1 MNSGSTQK
9 LKADEASIEIRQS
22 VMEELTKTVDQLDEE
37 HKKNAFKERSS
48 TVFNK
53 QIALK
58 TNKNFMS
65 LRESIGGGGGDGHA
79 RES

>member
-22 VMEELTKTVDQLDEE
+22 VMEELIKTAEQLDEE

-53 QIALK
+53 
-58 TNKNFMS
+58 
-65 LRESIGGGGGDGHA
+65 
-79 RES
+79 